1 MWKGNKYVGLEKYSH
16 HKAPMNRY
24 ATVKPL
30 RRKKSKILFLI
41 NVNFGLSCNE
51 IIFYVMLLHL
61 GQSLASSQICW
72 EGCREIA
79 KTSFI

>member
-1 MWKGNKYVGLEKYSH
+1 MWKGNKYVGIGKYSH

-24 ATVKPL
+24 VTVTPQEE
-30 RRKKSKILFLI
+30 KIQGTIFNKCKLWT
-41 NVNFGLSCNE
+41 SCDE
-51 IIFYVMLLHL
+51 IIFYIMLLHL

-79 KTSFI
+79 KT